1 MSKVVVCINDKNLP
15 PGAEIVEGGEY
26 TVVDKFVNSYD
37 QIAYIL
43 AGIENRG
50 RTQFGL
56 PWIGYSA
63 TRFAELDAV
72 EEEAVEVNYM
82 LN

>member
-1 MSKVVVCINDKNLP
+1 MSKIVVCIDDKNLP
-15 PGAEIVEGGEY
+15 PGAEIIEGKEY

-43 AGIENRG
+43 AGIENKG
-50 RTQFGL
+50 RTKFGL
-56 PWIGYSA
+56 PWIGYTSI
-63 TRFAELDAV
+63 RFANLEIF
-72 EEEAVEVNYM
+72 EEAEVNYNYQ